1 MTKEINVNNQEIY
14 NALRILN
21 KEAKEEN
28 YDFPYFILLD
38 EANLSPMEYYWAD
51 FMKICDYYNTEQCNI
66 KISDKEELLISKT
79 LRFMATINLDYTTEI
94 LSPRLIDRSWI
105 IKLPTT
111 NYSLD
116 NIGNY
121 NPILEEISPLI
132 RNNIFELL
140 TNSNIQNNQ
149 LRRTVID
156 KFDKIQDKFK
166 EKNIIFS
173 PRTILMIQNYCLTV
187 QHYNLM
193 ETNGNEL
200 VALDYAVAQ
209 KILPMINGQGED
221 YKELVDFLIRE
232 TDKMPISKKILEN
245 IKSNADKSGMD
256 YYQFFSR
263 Y

>member
-1 MTKEINVNNQEIY
+1 
-14 NALRILN
+14 
-21 KEAKEEN
+21 
-28 YDFPYFILLD
+28 
-38 EANLSPMEYYWAD
+38 
-51 FMKICDYYNTEQCNI
+51 MKICDYYNTEQCNI

-232 TDKMPISKKILEN
+232 TDKMPRSKKILEN